1 MLVEEESGK
10 VAKIEYVAS
19 LSRHTKAVNV
29 VRFSPCGKITTMV
42 EFYKLLTGIYLTS
55 L

>member
-1 MLVEEESGK
+1 MEEETGK

-29 VRFSPCGKITTMV
+29 VRFSPCGKITND
-42 EFYKLLTGIYLTS
+42 FL
-55 L
+55 